1 MKEQAI
7 SVLKKISPSQ
17 MMRLLLS
24 IFDDKIYG
32 FSIEKDLSVKE
43 IFQFT
48 FEQRIIH
55 YLNLKNEILILQF
68 ENG

>member
-17 MMRLLLS
+17 MMKLLLS

-32 FSIEKDLSVKE
+32 FSIEKDLSVTE
-43 IFQFT
+43 IF
-48 FEQRIIH
+48 
-55 YLNLKNEILILQF
+55 
-68 ENG
+68 